1 MSCDQ
6 LSGLDLST
14 WKFEDNNYVE
24 DTLEETTRMPDVEE
38 LDTEQIKEALRKAQ
52 EDLIARKRFE
62 YEVWLERKFIKFSC

>member
-1 MSCDQ
+1 
-6 LSGLDLST
+6 
-14 WKFEDNNYVE
+14 
-24 DTLEETTRMPDVEE
+24 MPDVEE